1 MFEEGREL
9 QVGIPKSDTRVSKF
23 GVDVPLFDC
32 SAFNLLDGTR
42 DLGIGTKFCC
52 SLIDLFDVGL
62 EAGLGAGFTKFG
74 CSCNNLLDEG
84 REVGIGV
91 GKLGFID
98 VFDEGRGV
106 GVGRSS

>member
-1 MFEEGREL
+1 M
-9 QVGIPKSDTRVSKF
+9 
-23 GVDVPLFDC
+23 
-32 SAFNLLDGTR
+32 
-42 DLGIGTKFCC
+42 
-52 SLIDLFDVGL
+52 IDLFDDGL

-74 CSCNNLLDEG
+74 GSCISFLDEG